1 MYIGTFVSESY
12 NSRSSTVPFVPKDV
26 AYMYIHT
33 SISLSRAIPPLKT
46 MICVV
51 LRNLT
56 HQLLERFIEPVLA
69 DA

>member
-1 MYIGTFVSESY
+1 MYIQ
-12 NSRSSTVPFVPKDV
+12 
-26 AYMYIHT
+26 T
-33 SISLSRAIPPLKT
+33 SISLSRAIPALKT
-46 MICVV
+46 MIFVV